1 VSTKT
6 PTPQEIAHWL
16 AKLGRQL
23 DDAVEELGN
32 LSDQAARATSDAEI
46 AFARAFL
53 EAEGQP
59 MDIRRQ
65 LAVKAAADKR
75 FEADLLNRRI
85 VTQREAI
92 KVLHSKVD
100 TGRTASANVRAELST
115 LGTVGSAP

>member
-1 VSTKT
+1 VSGTS
-6 PTPQEIAHWL
+6 PTPQEIARWL

-23 DDAVEELGN
+23 DDAVEELER
-32 LSDQAARATSDAEI
+32 LSDKAAQAVSDAEV
-46 AFARAFL
+46 AYARVFL
-53 EAEGQP
+53 ATEGEP

-65 LAVKAAADKR
+65 KAILAAADKR
-75 FEADLLNRRI
+75 FEADRLNRSI
-85 VTQREAI
+85 TTQREAI